1 MPEEITS
8 SVEALEA
15 KAEKILTDAKTRA
28 GDIVLEAKEQAKKM
42 LSSQLPLDEV
52 KAESEKIVR
61 KAQAEADT
69 KIKDAEKSAAEIK
82 ANADKRVKDIT
93 ELVVNIVKGKS

>member
-1 MPEEITS
+1 MPEEMTTD
-8 SVEALEA
+8 VEALEA
-15 KAEKILTDAKTRA
+15 KAEKILAEAKARA
-28 GDIVLEAKEQAKKM
+28 SEIVLEAKEEARKM

-52 KAESEKIVR
+52 KAESEKIVS

-69 KIKDAEKSAAEIK
+69 KIKDAENSAAEISI
-82 ANADKRVKDIT
+82 NADKKVKEIT

>member
-1 MPEEITS
+1 MPEEMTS

-15 KAEKILTDAKTRA
+15 KAEKILTDARTRA

-52 KAESEKIVR
+52 KAESKKIVS

>member
-1 MPEEITS
+1 MPEEMTS
-8 SVEALEA
+8 SVQALEA
-15 KAEKILTDAKTRA
+15 RAEKILADAKTRA
-28 GDIVLEAKEQAKKM
+28 GDIVLEAKEQAKKL

-52 KAESEKIVR
+52 KAESEKIVS

-82 ANADKRVKDIT
+82 TNADKRVKDIT
-93 ELVVNIVKGKS
+93 ELVVNTVKGKS

>member
-1 MPEEITS
+1 MPEEMTG

-28 GDIVLEAKEQAKKM
+28 SDIVLEAKEEAKKM

-52 KAESEKIVR
+52 KAESQNIVSR
-61 KAQAEADT
+61 AQAEADA

-82 ANADKRVKDIT
+82 ANADKRVKEIT
-93 ELVVNIVKGKS
+93 DSVVNIVKGTS

>member
-1 MPEEITS
+1 MPQEMTS

-15 KAEKILTDAKTRA
+15 KAEKMLTEARTRA
-28 GDIVLEAKEQAKKM
+28 GDIVLEAKEEAKKI

-52 KAESEKIVR
+52 KAESEKVVS

-69 KIKDAEKSAAEIK
+69 RIKDAEKSAAEIK
-82 ANADKRVKDIT
+82 ASADKRVKEIT
-93 ELVVNIVKGKS
+93 ELVVNTVKGNS

>member
-1 MPEEITS
+1 MPEEMTS

-28 GDIVLEAKEQAKKM
+28 SDIILEAKEQAKKT
-42 LSSQLPLDEV
+42 LSSQLPLDQV
-52 KAESEKIVR
+52 KAESEKIVS
-61 KAQAEADT
+61 KARAEADT

-82 ANADKRVKDIT
+82 ANADQRVKEIT

>member
-1 MPEEITS
+1 MPEEMTS

-15 KAEKILTDAKTRA
+15 KAEKMLTEARTRA
-28 GDIVLEAKEQAKKM
+28 SDIILEAKEEAKKM

-52 KAESEKIVR
+52 KAESEKIVS
-61 KAQAEADT
+61 KAQAEADA

-82 ANADKRVKDIT
+82 ASADKRVKEIT
-93 ELVVNIVKGKS
+93 ELVVNTVKGNS

>member
-1 MPEEITS
+1 MPEEMTS

-15 KAEKILTDAKTRA
+15 KAEKILTEAKTRA
-28 GDIVLEAKEQAKKM
+28 SEIVLEAKEEAKKM

-52 KAESEKIVR
+52 KAESEKIVS
-61 KAQAEADT
+61 KAKTEADT
-69 KIKDAEKSAAEIK
+69 KIKDAEKSAAEI
-82 ANADKRVKDIT
+82 NIHVDKKVKEIT

>member
-1 MPEEITS
+1 MPEEMTS

-15 KAEKILTDAKTRA
+15 KAEKILTEAKTRA
-28 GDIVLEAKEQAKKM
+28 SEIVLEAKEEAKKM

-52 KAESEKIVR
+52 KAESEKIVS
-61 KAQAEADT
+61 KAKTEADT
-69 KIKDAEKSAAEIK
+69 KIKDAEKSAAEI
-82 ANADKRVKDIT
+82 NIHADKKVKEIT

>member
-1 MPEEITS
+1 MPEEMTS

-15 KAEKILTDAKTRA
+15 KAEKMLTEARTRA
-28 GDIVLEAKEQAKKM
+28 SDIVLEAKEDAKKM

-52 KAESEKIVR
+52 KAESEKIVS

-69 KIKDAEKSAAEIK
+69 KIKDAEKNAAEIK
-82 ANADKRVKDIT
+82 ASADKRVKEIT
-93 ELVVNIVKGKS
+93 ELVVNTVKGNS

>member
-1 MPEEITS
+1 MPEEMTS

-15 KAEKILTDAKTRA
+15 KAEKILTEAKTRA
-28 GDIVLEAKEQAKKM
+28 SDIVLEAKEEAKKM

-52 KAESEKIVR
+52 KAESEKIVS

-82 ANADKRVKDIT
+82 ASADTRVKEIT
-93 ELVVNIVKGKS
+93 ELVVNTVKGKS

>member
-1 MPEEITS
+1 MPEEMTS

-15 KAEKILTDAKTRA
+15 RAEKILTEAKTRA
-28 GDIVLEAKEQAKKM
+28 SDIVLEAKEEARRM

-52 KAESEKIVR
+52 KAESEKIVS
-61 KAQAEADT
+61 KARAEADA
-69 KIKDAEKSAAEIK
+69 KIKDAEQSAAEINI
-82 ANADKRVKDIT
+82 NADRKVKEIT

>member
-1 MPEEITS
+1 MPEEMTT

-15 KAEKILTDAKTRA
+15 KAEKILTEAKTRA
-28 GDIVLEAKEQAKKM
+28 SDIVLEAKEEAKKM

-52 KAESEKIVR
+52 KAESEKVVS
-61 KAQAEADT
+61 KAQTEADT

-82 ANADKRVKDIT
+82 ANADKRVT
-93 ELVVNIVKGKS
+93 ELTEPVVNIVKGKS